1 VKKQGSETP
10 GITFLPPNRITP
22 NPDQP
27 RTEWDPTKDEE
38 GKTTLQRLGQSIKE
52 QGLLQPIIVTP
63 RNGHYM
69 IVCGERRFRSIKKH
83 TSLKKIPCIVKEK
96 LTDTEVIE
104 TSITENLQRE
114 DLTPVDE
121 ARAFKLLMDKCKYT
135 QKKLAK
141 RFGISVAAVNYK
153 LSLLKLS
160 PDIQEE
166 IKSGK
171 LSETEGRTIAQ
182 AVNKVPAKEKKSA
195 MKEIQ
200 QKVGKARKNGKVKT
214 KEVATIAKTV
224 VEKKTPVK
232 KGKTTRAKTE
242 KPKPPTAKEK
252 TDAKAFAKAVTQ
264 ASKLLGKFNGNA
276 SKKAVEKRL
285 RFAYV
290 LLETQKDSVKNLAAL
305 HKFTTGLSEEIAEV
319 KRQRMVAKL
328 K

>member
-1 VKKQGSETP
+1 
-10 GITFLPPNRITP
+10 
-22 NPDQP
+22 
-27 RTEWDPTKDEE
+27 
-38 GKTTLQRLGQSIKE
+38 
-52 QGLLQPIIVTP
+52 
-63 RNGHYM
+63 
-69 IVCGERRFRSIKKH
+69 
-83 TSLKKIPCIVKEK
+83 
-96 LTDTEVIE
+96 
-104 TSITENLQRE
+104 
-114 DLTPVDE
+114 
-121 ARAFKLLMDKCKYT
+121 MDKCKYT

-166 IKSGK
+166 IKNGK

-182 AVNKVPAKEKKSA
+182 AVNKIPDAKKKKTA

-200 QKVGKARKNGKVKT
+200 QKVGKARKSGKVKT

-224 VEKKTPVK
+224 VEKKKPAK
-232 KGKTTRAKTE
+232 KGKTTKAKTE

-252 TDAKAFAKAVTQ
+252 TDARAFAKAVTQ